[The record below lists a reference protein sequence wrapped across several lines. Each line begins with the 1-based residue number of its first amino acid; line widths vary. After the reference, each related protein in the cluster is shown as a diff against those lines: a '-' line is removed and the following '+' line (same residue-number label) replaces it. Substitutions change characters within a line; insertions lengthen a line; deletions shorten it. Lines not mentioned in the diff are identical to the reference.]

1 MGNRYKRMVT
11 LGMVSFTAILA
22 WVYCA
27 LAYRTETVYIAII
40 SLVLIASIYAFLLSL
55 VDIRIEK
62 EQQMQD
68 FIVKTL
74 QESIKQD
81 NSDVVDCLNDMERL
95 AKASYVQ
102 QRKMA
107 TYLSSQ
113 EEQLDTAVK
122 KTAKLLIGYDR
133 KKEEEAAQKAEQKQK
148 EEKMQAA
155 LEEQKK
161 PDHTAMILDAFEK
174 LTGDVQAVVAQLAEV
189 TAQITALRD
198 SVDAIEIP
206 KVVETVAPV
215 ASVAEAPAQAA
226 ETADAD
232 ALPQPTDIAQDVEP
246 EAADIMQTV
255 EPEVADIA
263 QTVEPEMAEPDHVQD
278 VEPEV
283 SDIAQPVEPEVTE
296 LEHEQDKEPEATEI
310 AQTVEPEAAD
320 VGTELEHVQDMEPEA
335 PHTEQEESAAFDTE
349 DFFSQFGGSEDQTLK
364 EEAQFKEDTTNAG
377 MMDQSMIDALL
388 GNLASG
394 NKSADNT
401 KPADVIPFPQQ
412 EQMDVSKEEAHT
424 EEITEA
430 ANEMEHEIEAAV
442 AATEEEEN
450 HTDTAS
456 VTQAPVDDS
465 PNRALSPEEIAALF
479 ASMQ

>member
-22 WVYCA
+22 WVYCV

-62 EQQMQD
+62 EQQMQEY
-68 FIVKTL
+68 IAKTL
-74 QESIKQD
+74 QESLKQD

-95 AKASYVQ
+95 AKAAYVQ

-113 EEQLDTAVK
+113 EEQLDAAVK

-148 EEKMQAA
+148 EEEMQAA

-174 LTGDVQAVVAQLAEV
+174 LTGDVQAVVAQLSEV

-206 KVVETVAPV
+206 KMVEAVVPV
-215 ASVAEAPAQAA
+215 AETPEQVAE
-226 ETADAD
+226 TDDAD
-232 ALPQPTDIAQDVEP
+232 AWTESEHEQDMEP
-246 EAADIMQTV
+246 EA
-255 EPEVADIA
+255 ADIA
-263 QTVEPEMAEPDHVQD
+263 QTVEPEVAEART
-278 VEPEV
+278 EPE
-283 SDIAQPVEPEVTE
+283 
-296 LEHEQDKEPEATEI
+296 
-310 AQTVEPEAAD
+310 
-320 VGTELEHVQDMEPEA
+320 QDMEPEA

-349 DFFSQFGGSEDQTLK
+349 DFFSQFGGSDDQTLK

-424 EEITEA
+424 EEIAEA

-456 VTQAPVDDS
+456 VTQAPVDDN
-465 PNRALSPEEIAALF
+465 PNRTLSPEEIAALF

>member
-62 EQQMQD
+62 EQQMQEY
-68 FIVKTL
+68 IAKTL
-74 QESIKQD
+74 QESLKQD

-113 EEQLDTAVK
+113 EEQLDAAVK

-133 KKEEEAAQKAEQKQK
+133 KKEEEAAQKAEQKEK

-189 TAQITALRD
+189 TKQITALRD

-215 ASVAEAPAQAA
+215 ASVAEAPAQVA
-226 ETADAD
+226 ETAVAD
-232 ALPQPTDIAQDVEP
+232 ALPQPADIVQDVEP

-255 EPEVADIA
+255 EPEVSDIA
-263 QTVEPEMAEPDHVQD
+263 QTVEPEVADPDHVQD

-296 LEHEQDKEPEATEI
+296 LEH
-310 AQTVEPEAAD
+310 
-320 VGTELEHVQDMEPEA
+320 VQDTEPEA
-335 PHTEQEESAAFDTE
+335 PHTEQEESATFDTE
-349 DFFSQFGGSEDQTLK
+349 DFFSQFGGSEDQALK

-424 EEITEA
+424 EEIAEA

-456 VTQAPVDDS
+456 VTQAPVDDN
-465 PNRALSPEEIAALF
+465 PNRTLSPEEIAALF

>member
-62 EQQMQD
+62 EQQMQEY
-68 FIVKTL
+68 IAKTL
-74 QESIKQD
+74 QESLKQD

-95 AKASYVQ
+95 AKAAYVQ

-113 EEQLDTAVK
+113 EEQLDAAVK

-148 EEKMQAA
+148 VEEMQAA

-174 LTGDVQAVVAQLAEV
+174 LTGDVQAVVAQLSEV

-206 KVVETVAPV
+206 KMVEAVAP
-215 ASVAEAPAQAA
+215 VAEAPAQVA
-226 ETADAD
+226 ETDDAD
-232 ALPQPTDIAQDVEP
+232 AWTESEREQDMKP
-246 EAADIMQTV
+246 EAA
-255 EPEVADIA
+255 
-263 QTVEPEMAEPDHVQD
+263 
-278 VEPEV
+278 
-283 SDIAQPVEPEVTE
+283 DIAQPVEPEE
-296 LEHEQDKEPEATEI
+296 
-310 AQTVEPEAAD
+310 
-320 VGTELEHVQDMEPEA
+320 

-349 DFFSQFGGSEDQTLK
+349 DFFSQFGGSDDQTLK

-424 EEITEA
+424 EEIAEA

-442 AATEEEEN
+442 AATEEEN

-456 VTQAPVDDS
+456 VAQAPVDDN
-465 PNRALSPEEIAALF
+465 PNRTLSPEEIAALF

>member
-55 VDIRIEK
+55 VDIRVEK
-62 EQQMQD
+62 EQQMQEY
-68 FIVKTL
+68 IAKTL

-113 EEQLDTAVK
+113 EEQLDAAVK

-133 KKEEEAAQKAEQKQK
+133 KKEKEAAQKAEQKQK

-189 TAQITALRD
+189 TKQITALRD

-215 ASVAEAPAQAA
+215 ASVAEAPAQVM

-232 ALPQPTDIAQDVEP
+232 ALPQPADIVQDVEP
-246 EAADIMQTV
+246 EAADV
-255 EPEVADIA
+255 R
-263 QTVEPEMAEPDHVQD
+263 
-278 VEPEV
+278 
-283 SDIAQPVEPEVTE
+283 TE
-296 LEHEQDKEPEATEI
+296 LEHVQDMEPEATEI

-320 VGTELEHVQDMEPEA
+320 VRTELEHVQDMEPKA

-456 VTQAPVDDS
+456 VTQAPVDDN

>member
-62 EQQMQD
+62 EQQMQEY
-68 FIVKTL
+68 IAKTL
-74 QESIKQD
+74 QESLKQD

-95 AKASYVQ
+95 AKAAYVQ

-113 EEQLDTAVK
+113 EEQLDAAVK
-122 KTAKLLIGYDR
+122 KTAKLLISYDR

-148 EEKMQAA
+148 VEEMQAA

-174 LTGDVQAVVAQLAEV
+174 LTGDVQAVVAQLSEV

-206 KVVETVAPV
+206 KMVEAVAPV
-215 ASVAEAPAQAA
+215 AETPAPVAE
-226 ETADAD
+226 TDDAD
-232 ALPQPTDIAQDVEP
+232 AWTESEREQDMEP
-246 EAADIMQTV
+246 ET
-255 EPEVADIA
+255 ADIA
-263 QTVEPEMAEPDHVQD
+263 QTVEPEVTEIDHVQD
-278 VEPEV
+278 TEPETA
-283 SDIAQPVEPEVTE
+283 D
-296 LEHEQDKEPEATEI
+296 I
-310 AQTVEPEAAD
+310 AQTVEPEVAEID
-320 VGTELEHVQDMEPEA
+320 HVQDVEPEA

-349 DFFSQFGGSEDQTLK
+349 DFFSQFGGSDDQTLK

-424 EEITEA
+424 EEIAEA

-456 VTQAPVDDS
+456 VAQASVDDN
-465 PNRALSPEEIAALF
+465 PNRTLSPEEIAALF

>member
-62 EQQMQD
+62 EQQMQEY
-68 FIVKTL
+68 IAKTL
-74 QESIKQD
+74 QESLKQD

-113 EEQLDTAVK
+113 EEQLDAAVK

-133 KKEEEAAQKAEQKQK
+133 KKEEEAAQKAEQKEK

-215 ASVAEAPAQAA
+215 ASVAEAPAQVA
-226 ETADAD
+226 ETAVAD
-232 ALPQPTDIAQDVEP
+232 ALPQPADIVQDVEP
-246 EAADIMQTV
+246 EAADV
-255 EPEVADIA
+255 R
-263 QTVEPEMAEPDHVQD
+263 
-278 VEPEV
+278 
-283 SDIAQPVEPEVTE
+283 TE
-296 LEHEQDKEPEATEI
+296 LEHVQDMEPEATEI

-320 VGTELEHVQDMEPEA
+320 VRTELEHVQDTEPEA
-335 PHTEQEESAAFDTE
+335 PHTEQEESATFDTE
-349 DFFSQFGGSEDQTLK
+349 DFFSQFGGSEDQALK

-424 EEITEA
+424 EEIAEA
-430 ANEMEHEIEAAV
+430 ANEMEHEIEVAV

-456 VTQAPVDDS
+456 VTQAPVDDN
-465 PNRALSPEEIAALF
+465 PNRTLSPEEIAALF

>member
-62 EQQMQD
+62 EQKMQEY
-68 FIVKTL
+68 IAKTL

-107 TYLSSQ
+107 TYLSLQ
-113 EEQLDTAVK
+113 EEQLDAAVK

-174 LTGDVQAVVAQLAEV
+174 LTGDVQSVVAQLAEV
-189 TAQITALRD
+189 TKQITALRD

-215 ASVAEAPAQAA
+215 ASVAEAPAQVA

-232 ALPQPTDIAQDVEP
+232 ALPQPADIAQDVEP
-246 EAADIMQTV
+246 EAADVMQTV

-263 QTVEPEMAEPDHVQD
+263 QTVEPEVAEPDHVQD
-278 VEPEV
+278 VEPEAA
-283 SDIAQPVEPEVTE
+283 DIAQPVEPEVTE
-296 LEHEQDKEPEATEI
+296 LEH
-310 AQTVEPEAAD
+310 
-320 VGTELEHVQDMEPEA
+320 VQDTEPEA
-335 PHTEQEESAAFDTE
+335 PHTEQEESATFDTE

-456 VTQAPVDDS
+456 VTQAPVDDN
-465 PNRALSPEEIAALF
+465 PNRTLSPEEIAALF

>member
-62 EQQMQD
+62 EQQMQEY
-68 FIVKTL
+68 IAKTL
-74 QESIKQD
+74 QESLKQD

-113 EEQLDTAVK
+113 EEQLDAAVK

-133 KKEEEAAQKAEQKQK
+133 KKEEEAAQKAEQKEK

-215 ASVAEAPAQAA
+215 ASVAEAPAQVA
-226 ETADAD
+226 ETAVAD
-232 ALPQPTDIAQDVEP
+232 ALPQPADLVQDVEP
-246 EAADIMQTV
+246 EAADIMQT
-255 EPEVADIA
+255 
-263 QTVEPEMAEPDHVQD
+263 

-296 LEHEQDKEPEATEI
+296 LEH
-310 AQTVEPEAAD
+310 
-320 VGTELEHVQDMEPEA
+320 VQDTEPEA
-335 PHTEQEESAAFDTE
+335 PHTEQEESATFDTE
-349 DFFSQFGGSEDQTLK
+349 DFFSQFGGSEDQALK

-424 EEITEA
+424 EEIAEA
-430 ANEMEHEIEAAV
+430 ANEMEHEIEVAV

-456 VTQAPVDDS
+456 VTQAPVDDN
-465 PNRALSPEEIAALF
+465 PNRTLSPEEIAALF

>member
-22 WVYCA
+22 WVYCV

-62 EQQMQD
+62 EQQMQEY
-68 FIVKTL
+68 IAKTL
-74 QESIKQD
+74 QESLKQD
-81 NSDVVDCLNDMERL
+81 NSDVVECLNDMERL
-95 AKASYVQ
+95 AKAAYVQ

-113 EEQLDTAVK
+113 EEQLDAAVK

-133 KKEEEAAQKAEQKQK
+133 KKEEETAQKAEQKQK
-148 EEKMQAA
+148 VEEMQAA

-174 LTGDVQAVVAQLAEV
+174 LTGDVQAVVAQLSEV

-206 KVVETVAPV
+206 KVVEAVAP
-215 ASVAEAPAQAA
+215 VAEAPARVA
-226 ETADAD
+226 ETAVAD
-232 ALPQPTDIAQDVEP
+232 AWTESEREQDTEPEATDIAQTVEP
-246 EAADIMQTV
+246 EVTELDHVQDV

-263 QTVEPEMAEPDHVQD
+263 QPEEPEVTELDHVQD
-278 VEPEV
+278 VE
-283 SDIAQPVEPEVTE
+283 
-296 LEHEQDKEPEATEI
+296 L
-310 AQTVEPEAAD
+310 
-320 VGTELEHVQDMEPEA
+320 EA

-424 EEITEA
+424 EEIAEA

-456 VTQAPVDDS
+456 VTQAPVDDN
-465 PNRALSPEEIAALF
+465 PNRTLSPEEIAALF

>member
-55 VDIRIEK
+55 VDIRVEK

-68 FIVKTL
+68 FIAKTM
-74 QESIKQD
+74 QDSMKQD
-81 NSDVVDCLNDMERL
+81 NSELVDCLNELERL
-95 AKASYVQ
+95 LKASYVQ
-102 QRKMA
+102 QRKTV
-107 TYLSSQ
+107 TYLSAQ

-133 KKEEEAAQKAEQKQK
+133 KKEEETAQKAEQKEK

-155 LEEQKK
+155 LEAQNK

-174 LTGDVQAVVAQLAEV
+174 LTGDVQAIVTQLSEA
-189 TAQITALRD
+189 TAQIAALRD

-206 KVVETVAPV
+206 KVVEAAAPV
-215 ASVAEAPAQAA
+215 ASVAEAQVT
-226 ETADAD
+226 ETSVADAWTESERV
-232 ALPQPTDIAQDVEP
+232 QDIEP
-246 EAADIMQTV
+246 ET
-255 EPEVADIA
+255 ADIA
-263 QTVEPEMAEPDHVQD
+263 QTVEPEVTELEHVQD
-278 VEPEV
+278 TEPETA
-283 SDIAQPVEPEVTE
+283 DITQTVEPEVTE
-296 LEHEQDKEPEATEI
+296 LEH
-310 AQTVEPEAAD
+310 
-320 VGTELEHVQDMEPEA
+320 VQDTEPEA
-335 PHTEQEESAAFDTE
+335 PHTEQEEPAAFDTE
-349 DFFSQFGGSEDQTLK
+349 DFFSRFGGSEDQALK

-412 EQMDVSKEEAHT
+412 EQTDVSKEEAHT
-424 EEITEA
+424 EEIAEA
-430 ANEMEHEIEAAV
+430 ASEMEHEIEAAV
-442 AATEEEEN
+442 AAEEEEN

-456 VTQAPVDDS
+456 VAQEPVDDN
-465 PNRALSPEEIAALF
+465 PNRTLSPEEIAALF

>member
-40 SLVLIASIYAFLLSL
+40 SLVLIASIYAFLMSL

-62 EQQMQD
+62 EQQMQEY
-68 FIVKTL
+68 IAKTL
-74 QESIKQD
+74 QESLKQD

-113 EEQLDTAVK
+113 EEQLDAAVK

-189 TAQITALRD
+189 TKQITALRD

-246 EAADIMQTV
+246 EAADVRAELEHVQDM
-255 EPEVADIA
+255 EPEATEIA
-263 QTVEPEMAEPDHVQD
+263 QTVEPEVAEPDHVQD

-296 LEHEQDKEPEATEI
+296 LEHVQDK
-310 AQTVEPEAAD
+310 
-320 VGTELEHVQDMEPEA
+320 EPEA
-335 PHTEQEESAAFDTE
+335 PHTEQEESATFDTE

-456 VTQAPVDDS
+456 VTQAPVDDN

>member
-22 WVYCA
+22 WVYCV

-40 SLVLIASIYAFLLSL
+40 SLVLIAGIYAFLLSL
-55 VDIRIEK
+55 VDIRVEK

-68 FIVKTL
+68 YIAKTL
-74 QESIKQD
+74 QESLKQD
-81 NSDVVDCLNDMERL
+81 NSELVDCLNDMERL

-102 QRKMA
+102 QRKTA
-107 TYLSSQ
+107 TYLSAQ
-113 EEQLDTAVK
+113 EEQLDAAVK

-133 KKEEEAAQKAEQKQK
+133 KKEEEAAQKAELKQK
-148 EEKMQAA
+148 EAQMQAA

-161 PDHTAMILDAFEK
+161 PDHTAMILEAFEK
-174 LTGDVQAVVAQLAEV
+174 LTGDVQAVVAQLSAV

-206 KVVETVAPV
+206 KVVEAVTP
-215 ASVAEAPAQAA
+215 EATGQVPEAA
-226 ETADAD
+226 V
-232 ALPQPTDIAQDVEP
+232 TDIQPEPEDRVQAVEP
-246 EAADIMQTV
+246 EPEDRVQVVESATDNITQT
-255 EPEVADIA
+255 AGA
-263 QTVEPEMAEPDHVQD
+263 
-278 VEPEV
+278 EPEV
-283 SDIAQPVEPEVTE
+283 SDNEPETPLVEPEET
-296 LEHEQDKEPEATEI
+296 AT
-310 AQTVEPEAAD
+310 
-320 VGTELEHVQDMEPEA
+320 
-335 PHTEQEESAAFDTE
+335 FNTE

-412 EQMDVSKEEAHT
+412 EQADVSTEAAHT
-424 EEITEA
+424 EEVAEA
-430 ANEMEHEIEAAV
+430 VSEMEHEIEAAV
-442 AATEEEEN
+442 AATEEA
-450 HTDTAS
+450 HMDGTSA
-456 VTQAPVDDS
+456 TQAPADDN
-465 PNRALSPEEIAALF
+465 PNRTLSPEEIAALF

>member
-62 EQQMQD
+62 EQQMQEY
-68 FIVKTL
+68 IAKTL
-74 QESIKQD
+74 QESLKQD

-113 EEQLDTAVK
+113 EEQLDAAVK

-133 KKEEEAAQKAEQKQK
+133 KKEEEAAQKAEQKEK

-215 ASVAEAPAQAA
+215 ASVAEAPAQVA
-226 ETADAD
+226 ETA
-232 ALPQPTDIAQDVEP
+232 
-246 EAADIMQTV
+246 
-255 EPEVADIA
+255 
-263 QTVEPEMAEPDHVQD
+263 
-278 VEPEV
+278 
-283 SDIAQPVEPEVTE
+283 
-296 LEHEQDKEPEATEI
+296 
-310 AQTVEPEAAD
+310 
-320 VGTELEHVQDMEPEA
+320 
-335 PHTEQEESAAFDTE
+335 
-349 DFFSQFGGSEDQTLK
+349 
-364 EEAQFKEDTTNAG
+364 
-377 MMDQSMIDALL
+377 
-388 GNLASG
+388 
-394 NKSADNT
+394 
-401 KPADVIPFPQQ
+401 
-412 EQMDVSKEEAHT
+412 
-424 EEITEA
+424 
-430 ANEMEHEIEAAV
+430 
-442 AATEEEEN
+442 
-450 HTDTAS
+450 
-456 VTQAPVDDS
+456 
-465 PNRALSPEEIAALF
+465 
-479 ASMQ
+479 

>member
-62 EQQMQD
+62 EQQMQEY
-68 FIVKTL
+68 IAKTL
-74 QESIKQD
+74 QESLKQD

-95 AKASYVQ
+95 AKAAYVQ

-113 EEQLDTAVK
+113 EEQLDAAVK

-148 EEKMQAA
+148 VEEMQAA

-174 LTGDVQAVVAQLAEV
+174 LTGDVQAVVAQLSEV

-206 KVVETVAPV
+206 KVVEAVAPV
-215 ASVAEAPAQAA
+215 APVAETPAQVA
-226 ETADAD
+226 ETDDAD
-232 ALPQPTDIAQDVEP
+232 AWTESEREQDMEP
-246 EAADIMQTV
+246 EAV
-255 EPEVADIA
+255 
-263 QTVEPEMAEPDHVQD
+263 
-278 VEPEV
+278 
-283 SDIAQPVEPEVTE
+283 DIAQPVEPEVTE
-296 LEHEQDKEPEATEI
+296 AQTELDHVQDMDPEAADI
-310 AQTVEPEAAD
+310 AQTVEPEVAETQ
-320 VGTELEHVQDMEPEA
+320 TEPEQDMEPEA

-349 DFFSQFGGSEDQTLK
+349 DFFSQFGGSDDQTLK

-424 EEITEA
+424 EEIAEA
-430 ANEMEHEIEAAV
+430 VNEMEHEIEAAV

-456 VTQAPVDDS
+456 VAQASVDDN
-465 PNRALSPEEIAALF
+465 PNRTLSPEEIAALF

>member
-62 EQQMQD
+62 EQQMQEY
-68 FIVKTL
+68 IAKTL
-74 QESIKQD
+74 QESLKQD

-113 EEQLDTAVK
+113 EEQLDAAVK

-148 EEKMQAA
+148 EDEMQAA

-215 ASVAEAPAQAA
+215 ASVAEAPVQVA

-246 EAADIMQTV
+246 EAADGRT
-255 EPEVADIA
+255 EFE
-263 QTVEPEMAEPDHVQD
+263 HVQD
-278 VEPEV
+278 M
-283 SDIAQPVEPEVTE
+283 
-296 LEHEQDKEPEATEI
+296 EPEATEI

-320 VGTELEHVQDMEPEA
+320 VRTGLEHVQDMEPEA

-456 VTQAPVDDS
+456 ATQAPVDDN

>member
-62 EQQMQD
+62 EQQMQEY
-68 FIVKTL
+68 IAKTL
-74 QESIKQD
+74 QESLKQD

-113 EEQLDTAVK
+113 EEQLDAAVK

-133 KKEEEAAQKAEQKQK
+133 KKEEEAAQKAEQKEK

-215 ASVAEAPAQAA
+215 ASVAEAPAQVA
-226 ETADAD
+226 ETAVAD
-232 ALPQPTDIAQDVEP
+232 ALPQPADIVQDVEP

-255 EPEVADIA
+255 EPEVSDIA
-263 QTVEPEMAEPDHVQD
+263 QTVEPEVAEPDHVQD
-278 VEPEV
+278 M
-283 SDIAQPVEPEVTE
+283 
-296 LEHEQDKEPEATEI
+296 EPEATEI

-320 VGTELEHVQDMEPEA
+320 VRTELEHVQDTEPEA
-335 PHTEQEESAAFDTE
+335 PHTEQEESATFDTE
-349 DFFSQFGGSEDQTLK
+349 DFFSQFGGSEDQALK

-424 EEITEA
+424 EEIAEA

-450 HTDTAS
+450 YMDTAS
-456 VTQAPVDDS
+456 VTQAPVDDN
-465 PNRALSPEEIAALF
+465 PNRTLSPEEIAALF

>member
-62 EQQMQD
+62 EQQMQEY
-68 FIVKTL
+68 IAKTL
-74 QESIKQD
+74 QESLKQD

-113 EEQLDTAVK
+113 EEQLDAAVK

-133 KKEEEAAQKAEQKQK
+133 KKEEEAAQKAEQKEK

-215 ASVAEAPAQAA
+215 APVASVAEAPAQVA
-226 ETADAD
+226 ETAVAD
-232 ALPQPTDIAQDVEP
+232 ALPQPADIVQDVEP
-246 EAADIMQTV
+246 EAADV
-255 EPEVADIA
+255 R
-263 QTVEPEMAEPDHVQD
+263 
-278 VEPEV
+278 
-283 SDIAQPVEPEVTE
+283 
-296 LEHEQDKEPEATEI
+296 
-310 AQTVEPEAAD
+310 
-320 VGTELEHVQDMEPEA
+320 TELEHVQDTEPEA
-335 PHTEQEESAAFDTE
+335 PHTEQEESATFDTE
-349 DFFSQFGGSEDQTLK
+349 DFFSQFGGSEDQALK

-424 EEITEA
+424 EEIAEA

-456 VTQAPVDDS
+456 VTQAPVDDN
-465 PNRALSPEEIAALF
+465 PNRTLSPEEIAALF

>member
-68 FIVKTL
+68 YIAKTL
-74 QESIKQD
+74 QESLKQD

-113 EEQLDTAVK
+113 EEQLDVAVK

-148 EEKMQAA
+148 EEEMQAA

-174 LTGDVQAVVAQLAEV
+174 LTEDVQAVVAQLSEV

-206 KVVETVAPV
+206 KVIETVAPV
-215 ASVAEAPAQAA
+215 ASVAEAPAQVA

-246 EAADIMQTV
+246 EAAD
-255 EPEVADIA
+255 
-263 QTVEPEMAEPDHVQD
+263 
-278 VEPEV
+278 
-283 SDIAQPVEPEVTE
+283 
-296 LEHEQDKEPEATEI
+296 
-310 AQTVEPEAAD
+310 

-335 PHTEQEESAAFDTE
+335 PHIEQEESATFDTE

-456 VTQAPVDDS
+456 VTQAPVDDN

>member
-22 WVYCA
+22 WVYCI
-27 LAYRTETVYIAII
+27 LTYRTETVYIAII

-55 VDIRIEK
+55 VDIREEK
-62 EQQMQD
+62 ERQMQD
-68 FIVKTL
+68 YIAKTL
-74 QESIKQD
+74 QESMKQD
-81 NSDVVDCLNDMERL
+81 NSEVVDCLNDMERL

-113 EEQLDTAVK
+113 EEQLDAAAK

-133 KKEEEAAQKAEQKQK
+133 KKEEEAAQKAEQMQK
-148 EEKMQAA
+148 ELEMQAA
-155 LEEQKK
+155 LQAQKE
-161 PDHTAMILDAFEK
+161 PDHTALVLEEFGK
-174 LTGDVQAVVAQLAEV
+174 LAGDVQAVVAQLQQV
-189 TAQITALRD
+189 TAQLTALREA
-198 SVDAIEIP
+198 VDAIEMP
-206 KVVETVAPV
+206 KYVEASPV
-215 ASVAEAPAQAA
+215 EAAS
-226 ETADAD
+226 TAVDAD
-232 ALPQPTDIAQDVEP
+232 VEERMPEDELTEENTTESVVPELMISDGIENDITESAEQD
-246 EAADIMQTV
+246 ITNSIS
-255 EPEVADIA
+255 EV
-263 QTVEPEMAEPDHVQD
+263 TETSTTEPEMVAEEAVPTE
-278 VEPEV
+278 EPESV
-283 SDIAQPVEPEVTE
+283 
-296 LEHEQDKEPEATEI
+296 
-310 AQTVEPEAAD
+310 
-320 VGTELEHVQDMEPEA
+320 
-335 PHTEQEESAAFDTE
+335 FNTE

-412 EQMDVSKEEAHT
+412 EQMDVSKEETHA
-424 EEITEA
+424 EEVAEA
-430 ANEMEHEIEAAV
+430 VSEMEDEIEAAV

-456 VTQAPVDDS
+456 VTQTPVNDN
-465 PNRALSPEEIAALF
+465 PNRTLSPEEIAALF

>member
-62 EQQMQD
+62 EQQMQEY
-68 FIVKTL
+68 IAKTL
-74 QESIKQD
+74 QESLKQD

-113 EEQLDTAVK
+113 EEQLDAAVK

-133 KKEEEAAQKAEQKQK
+133 KKEEEAAQKAEQKEK

-215 ASVAEAPAQAA
+215 APVASVAEAPAQVA

-232 ALPQPTDIAQDVEP
+232 ALPQP
-246 EAADIMQTV
+246 ADL
-255 EPEVADIA
+255 
-263 QTVEPEMAEPDHVQD
+263 VQD

-296 LEHEQDKEPEATEI
+296 LEH
-310 AQTVEPEAAD
+310 
-320 VGTELEHVQDMEPEA
+320 VQDMEPEA
-335 PHTEQEESAAFDTE
+335 PHTEQEESATFDTE
-349 DFFSQFGGSEDQTLK
+349 DFFSQFGGSEDQALK

-424 EEITEA
+424 EEIAEA

-456 VTQAPVDDS
+456 VTQAPVDDN
-465 PNRALSPEEIAALF
+465 PNRTLSPEEIAALF

>member
-22 WVYCA
+22 WVYCV

-62 EQQMQD
+62 EQQMQEY
-68 FIVKTL
+68 IAKTL
-74 QESIKQD
+74 QESLKQD

-95 AKASYVQ
+95 AKAAYVQ

-113 EEQLDTAVK
+113 EEQLDAAVK

-148 EEKMQAA
+148 VEEMQAA

-174 LTGDVQAVVAQLAEV
+174 LTGDVQAVVAQLSEV

-206 KVVETVAPV
+206 KVVEAVAPV
-215 ASVAEAPAQAA
+215 TETPAQVAETDDADAWTESEREQDMEP
-226 ETADAD
+226 ETADIT
-232 ALPQPTDIAQDVEP
+232 QP
-246 EAADIMQTV
+246 V
-255 EPEVADIA
+255 EPEVTEPEREQDTEPETADIA
-263 QTVEPEMAEPDHVQD
+263 QTVEPEVTEADHVQD
-278 VEPEV
+278 
-283 SDIAQPVEPEVTE
+283 T
-296 LEHEQDKEPEATEI
+296 
-310 AQTVEPEAAD
+310 
-320 VGTELEHVQDMEPEA
+320 EPEA

-424 EEITEA
+424 EEIAEA

-456 VTQAPVDDS
+456 VTQAPVDDN
-465 PNRALSPEEIAALF
+465 PNRTLSPEEIAALF

>member
-55 VDIRIEK
+55 VDIRVEK

-68 FIVKTL
+68 FIAKTL
-74 QESIKQD
+74 QESMKQD

-113 EEQLDTAVK
+113 EEQLDAAVK

-133 KKEEEAAQKAEQKQK
+133 KKEEEAAQKAEQKEK

-174 LTGDVQAVVAQLAEV
+174 LTGDVQAVVAQLSEA
-189 TAQITALRD
+189 TAQIAALRD

-206 KVVETVAPV
+206 KVVEATAPV
-215 ASVAEAPAQAA
+215 ASVAEAPAQVM
-226 ETADAD
+226 ETAVAD
-232 ALPQPTDIAQDVEP
+232 ALPQP
-246 EAADIMQTV
+246 ADI
-255 EPEVADIA
+255 
-263 QTVEPEMAEPDHVQD
+263 VQD
-278 VEPEV
+278 VEPE
-283 SDIAQPVEPEVTE
+283 S
-296 LEHEQDKEPEATEI
+296 
-310 AQTVEPEAAD
+310 AD
-320 VGTELEHVQDMEPEA
+320 HVQTAEPEA
-335 PHTEQEESAAFDTE
+335 PHTEQEEPAAFDTE

-412 EQMDVSKEEAHT
+412 EQTDVSKEEAHT
-424 EEITEA
+424 EEIAET

-456 VTQAPVDDS
+456 VAQAPVDDNS
-465 PNRALSPEEIAALF
+465 NRTLSPEEIAALF

>member
-62 EQQMQD
+62 EQQMQEY
-68 FIVKTL
+68 IAKTL

-113 EEQLDTAVK
+113 EEQLDVAVK

-133 KKEEEAAQKAEQKQK
+133 KKEKEAAQKAEQKQK
-148 EEKMQAA
+148 EDEMQAA

-189 TAQITALRD
+189 TKQITALRD

-215 ASVAEAPAQAA
+215 ASVAEAPAQVA

-246 EAADIMQTV
+246 EAADVRTELEHVQDMEPEATEIAQTV

-263 QTVEPEMAEPDHVQD
+263 QTVEPEVAEPDHVQD
-278 VEPEV
+278 V
-283 SDIAQPVEPEVTE
+283 
-296 LEHEQDKEPEATEI
+296 EPEATEI
-310 AQTVEPEAAD
+310 AQTVEPE
-320 VGTELEHVQDMEPEA
+320 VTELEHVQDKEPEA

-456 VTQAPVDDS
+456 VTQAPVDDN

>member
-55 VDIRIEK
+55 VDIRVEK

-68 FIVKTL
+68 FIAKTM
-74 QESIKQD
+74 QDSMKQD
-81 NSDVVDCLNDMERL
+81 NSELVDCLNELERL
-95 AKASYVQ
+95 LKASYVQ
-102 QRKMA
+102 QRKTV
-107 TYLSSQ
+107 TYLSAQ

-133 KKEEEAAQKAEQKQK
+133 KKEEETAQKAEQKEK

-155 LEEQKK
+155 LEAQNK

-174 LTGDVQAVVAQLAEV
+174 LTGDVQAIVTQLSEA
-189 TAQITALRD
+189 TAQIAALRD

-206 KVVETVAPV
+206 KVVEAAAPV
-215 ASVAEAPAQAA
+215 ASVAEAQVTEPAV
-226 ETADAD
+226 ADAWTESERV
-232 ALPQPTDIAQDVEP
+232 QDIEP
-246 EAADIMQTV
+246 ET
-255 EPEVADIA
+255 ADIA
-263 QTVEPEMAEPDHVQD
+263 QTVEPEVTELEHVQD
-278 VEPEV
+278 TEPETA
-283 SDIAQPVEPEVTE
+283 DITQTVEPEVTE
-296 LEHEQDKEPEATEI
+296 LEH
-310 AQTVEPEAAD
+310 
-320 VGTELEHVQDMEPEA
+320 VQNTEPEA
-335 PHTEQEESAAFDTE
+335 PHTEQEEPAAFDTE
-349 DFFSQFGGSEDQTLK
+349 DFFSRFGGSEDQALK

-412 EQMDVSKEEAHT
+412 EQTDVSKEEAHT
-424 EEITEA
+424 EEIAEA
-430 ANEMEHEIEAAV
+430 ASEMEHEIEAAV
-442 AATEEEEN
+442 AAAEEEEN

-456 VTQAPVDDS
+456 ATQQPVDDN
-465 PNRALSPEEIAALF
+465 PNRTLSPEEIAALF

>member
-62 EQQMQD
+62 EQQMQEY
-68 FIVKTL
+68 IAKTL
-74 QESIKQD
+74 QESLKQD

-113 EEQLDTAVK
+113 EEQLDAAVK

-133 KKEEEAAQKAEQKQK
+133 KKEEEAAQKAEQKEK

-215 ASVAEAPAQAA
+215 ASVAEAPAQVA
-226 ETADAD
+226 ETAVAD
-232 ALPQPTDIAQDVEP
+232 ALPQPADIVQDVEP
-246 EAADIMQTV
+246 EAADV
-255 EPEVADIA
+255 R
-263 QTVEPEMAEPDHVQD
+263 
-278 VEPEV
+278 
-283 SDIAQPVEPEVTE
+283 TE
-296 LEHEQDKEPEATEI
+296 LEHVQDTEPEATEI

-320 VGTELEHVQDMEPEA
+320 VRTELEHVQDMELEA

-424 EEITEA
+424 EEIAEA

-450 HTDTAS
+450 HMDTAS
-456 VTQAPVDDS
+456 VTQAPVDDN
-465 PNRALSPEEIAALF
+465 PNRTLSPEEIAALF

>member
-62 EQQMQD
+62 EQQMQEY
-68 FIVKTL
+68 IAKTL

-113 EEQLDTAVK
+113 EEQLDAAVK

-148 EEKMQAA
+148 EDEMQAA

-174 LTGDVQAVVAQLAEV
+174 LTGDVQSVVAQLAEV

-215 ASVAEAPAQAA
+215 ASVAEAPAQAT

-232 ALPQPTDIAQDVEP
+232 ALPQPTDIAQDVGP
-246 EAADIMQTV
+246 EAADVMQTV

-263 QTVEPEMAEPDHVQD
+263 QTVEPEVAEPDHVQD
-278 VEPEV
+278 M
-283 SDIAQPVEPEVTE
+283 
-296 LEHEQDKEPEATEI
+296 EPEATEI
-310 AQTVEPEAAD
+310 AQTVEPEAAE
-320 VGTELEHVQDMEPEA
+320 VRTELEHVQDMEPEA

-456 VTQAPVDDS
+456 VTQAPVDDN

>member
-62 EQQMQD
+62 EQQMQEY
-68 FIVKTL
+68 IAKTL
-74 QESIKQD
+74 QESLKQD

-113 EEQLDTAVK
+113 EEQLDAAVK

-133 KKEEEAAQKAEQKQK
+133 KKEEEAAQKAEQKEK

-215 ASVAEAPAQAA
+215 ASVAEAPAQVA
-226 ETADAD
+226 ETAVAD
-232 ALPQPTDIAQDVEP
+232 ALPQPADIVQDVEP

-255 EPEVADIA
+255 EPEVSDIA
-263 QTVEPEMAEPDHVQD
+263 QTVEPEVAEPDHVQD
-278 VEPEV
+278 
-283 SDIAQPVEPEVTE
+283 
-296 LEHEQDKEPEATEI
+296 LEPEATEI

-320 VGTELEHVQDMEPEA
+320 VRTELEHVQDMEPEA

-424 EEITEA
+424 EEIAEA

-456 VTQAPVDDS
+456 VTQAPVDDN
-465 PNRALSPEEIAALF
+465 PNCTLSPEEIAALF

>member
-55 VDIRIEK
+55 VDIRVEK

-68 FIVKTL
+68 FIAKTM
-74 QESIKQD
+74 QDSMKQD
-81 NSDVVDCLNDMERL
+81 NSELVDCLNELERL
-95 AKASYVQ
+95 LKASYVQ
-102 QRKMA
+102 QRKTV
-107 TYLSSQ
+107 TYLSAQ
-113 EEQLDTAVK
+113 GEQLDTAVK

-133 KKEEEAAQKAEQKQK
+133 KKEEETAQKAEQKEK

-155 LEEQKK
+155 LEAQNK

-174 LTGDVQAVVAQLAEV
+174 LTGDVQAIVTQLSEA
-189 TAQITALRD
+189 TAQIAALRD

-206 KVVETVAPV
+206 KVVEAAAP
-215 ASVAEAPAQAA
+215 VAEAPAQVT
-226 ETADAD
+226 ETAVAD
-232 ALPQPTDIAQDVEP
+232 AWAESEREQD
-246 EAADIMQTV
+246 M

-263 QTVEPEMAEPDHVQD
+263 RT
-278 VEPEV
+278 
-283 SDIAQPVEPEVTE
+283 VEPEVTE
-296 LEHEQDKEPEATEI
+296 AR
-310 AQTVEPEAAD
+310 
-320 VGTELEHVQDMEPEA
+320 TELDRVQDMEPEA
-335 PHTEQEESAAFDTE
+335 ADHVQTVEPEVPHVEQEEPAAFDTE
-349 DFFSQFGGSEDQTLK
+349 DFFSRFGGSEDQTLK

-412 EQMDVSKEEAHT
+412 EQTDVSKEEAHA
-424 EEITEA
+424 EEVAEA
-430 ANEMEHEIEAAV
+430 VSEMEHEIEAAE
-442 AATEEEEN
+442 AATEEEED

-456 VTQAPVDDS
+456 VAQEPVDDN
-465 PNRALSPEEIAALF
+465 PNRTLSPEEIAALF

>member
-62 EQQMQD
+62 EQQMQEY
-68 FIVKTL
+68 IAKTL
-74 QESIKQD
+74 QESLKQD

-95 AKASYVQ
+95 AKAAYVQ

-113 EEQLDTAVK
+113 EEQLDAAVK

-148 EEKMQAA
+148 EEEMQAA

-174 LTGDVQAVVAQLAEV
+174 LTGDVQAVVAQLSEV

-206 KVVETVAPV
+206 KMVEAVAP
-215 ASVAEAPAQAA
+215 VAEAPAQVT
-226 ETADAD
+226 ETAVAD
-232 ALPQPTDIAQDVEP
+232 ALPQPTDIAQDMDPEAADIAQPVEPEVAETDHVQDTEP
-246 EAADIMQTV
+246 EAADITQPV
-255 EPEVADIA
+255 EPEVAEIDHVQDTEPEAADIA
-263 QTVEPEMAEPDHVQD
+263 QTVEPEVTEADHVQD
-278 VEPEV
+278 
-283 SDIAQPVEPEVTE
+283 T
-296 LEHEQDKEPEATEI
+296 
-310 AQTVEPEAAD
+310 
-320 VGTELEHVQDMEPEA
+320 EPEA
-335 PHTEQEESAAFDTE
+335 PHTEQEESATFDTE
-349 DFFSQFGGSEDQTLK
+349 DFFSQFGGSEDQALK

-424 EEITEA
+424 EEIAEA

-456 VTQAPVDDS
+456 VAQASVDDN
-465 PNRALSPEEIAALF
+465 PNRTLSPEEIAALF

>member
-62 EQQMQD
+62 EQQMQEY
-68 FIVKTL
+68 IAKTL

-113 EEQLDTAVK
+113 EEQLDAAVK

-148 EEKMQAA
+148 EDEMQAA

-189 TAQITALRD
+189 TKQITALRD

-215 ASVAEAPAQAA
+215 ASVAEAPAQVA

-246 EAADIMQTV
+246 EAT
-255 EPEVADIA
+255 
-263 QTVEPEMAEPDHVQD
+263 
-278 VEPEV
+278 
-283 SDIAQPVEPEVTE
+283 
-296 LEHEQDKEPEATEI
+296 
-310 AQTVEPEAAD
+310 D
-320 VGTELEHVQDMEPEA
+320 VGTELEHVQDMEPET
-335 PHTEQEESAAFDTE
+335 PHTEQEESATFDTE

-456 VTQAPVDDS
+456 VTQAPVDDN

>member
-62 EQQMQD
+62 EQQMQEY
-68 FIVKTL
+68 IAKTL
-74 QESIKQD
+74 QESLKQD

-113 EEQLDTAVK
+113 EEQLDAAVK

-133 KKEEEAAQKAEQKQK
+133 KKEEEAAQKAEQKEK

-215 ASVAEAPAQAA
+215 ASVAEAPVQVA
-226 ETADAD
+226 ETAVAD
-232 ALPQPTDIAQDVEP
+232 ALPQP
-246 EAADIMQTV
+246 ADL
-255 EPEVADIA
+255 
-263 QTVEPEMAEPDHVQD
+263 VQD
-278 VEPEV
+278 VEPE
-283 SDIAQPVEPEVTE
+283 S
-296 LEHEQDKEPEATEI
+296 
-310 AQTVEPEAAD
+310 AD
-320 VGTELEHVQDMEPEA
+320 VRTELEHVQDMEPEA

-412 EQMDVSKEEAHT
+412 EQMDMSKEEAHT
-424 EEITEA
+424 EEIAEA

-456 VTQAPVDDS
+456 VTQAPVDDN
-465 PNRALSPEEIAALF
+465 PNRTLSPEEIAALF

>member
-22 WVYCA
+22 WVYCV

-62 EQQMQD
+62 EQQMQEY
-68 FIVKTL
+68 IAKTL
-74 QESIKQD
+74 QESLKQD

-95 AKASYVQ
+95 AKAAYVQ

-113 EEQLDTAVK
+113 EEQLDAAVK

-148 EEKMQAA
+148 EEEMQAA

-174 LTGDVQAVVAQLAEV
+174 LTGDVQAVVAQLSEV

-206 KVVETVAPV
+206 KMVEAVVPV
-215 ASVAEAPAQAA
+215 AETPEQVAE
-226 ETADAD
+226 TDDAD
-232 ALPQPTDIAQDVEP
+232 AWTESEHEQDMEP
-246 EAADIMQTV
+246 EAA
-255 EPEVADIA
+255 
-263 QTVEPEMAEPDHVQD
+263 
-278 VEPEV
+278 
-283 SDIAQPVEPEVTE
+283 DIAQPVEPEVAEARTE
-296 LEHEQDKEPEATEI
+296 PEQDT
-310 AQTVEPEAAD
+310 
-320 VGTELEHVQDMEPEA
+320 EPEA

-424 EEITEA
+424 EEIAEA

-456 VTQAPVDDS
+456 VAQASVDDN
-465 PNRALSPEEIAALF
+465 PNRTLSPEEIAALF

>member
-55 VDIRIEK
+55 VDIRVEK

-68 FIVKTL
+68 FIAKTM
-74 QESIKQD
+74 QDSMKQD
-81 NSDVVDCLNDMERL
+81 NSELVDCLNELERL
-95 AKASYVQ
+95 LKASYVQ
-102 QRKMA
+102 QRKTV
-107 TYLSSQ
+107 TYLSAQ

-133 KKEEEAAQKAEQKQK
+133 KKEEETAQKAEQKEK

-155 LEEQKK
+155 LEAQNK

-174 LTGDVQAVVAQLAEV
+174 LTGDVQAIVTQLSEA
-189 TAQITALRD
+189 TAQIAALRD

-206 KVVETVAPV
+206 KVVEAVAPV
-215 ASVAEAPAQAA
+215 ASVAEAQVT
-226 ETADAD
+226 ETSVADAWTESERV
-232 ALPQPTDIAQDVEP
+232 QDIEP
-246 EAADIMQTV
+246 ET
-255 EPEVADIA
+255 ADIA
-263 QTVEPEMAEPDHVQD
+263 QTVEPEV
-278 VEPEV
+278 
-283 SDIAQPVEPEVTE
+283 
-296 LEHEQDKEPEATEI
+296 
-310 AQTVEPEAAD
+310 
-320 VGTELEHVQDMEPEA
+320 TELEHVQDTEPEA
-335 PHTEQEESAAFDTE
+335 PHTEQEEPAAFDTE
-349 DFFSQFGGSEDQTLK
+349 DFFSRFGGSEDQALK

-412 EQMDVSKEEAHT
+412 DQTDVSKEEAHT
-424 EEITEA
+424 EEIVEA
-430 ANEMEHEIEAAV
+430 ASEMEHEIEAAV
-442 AATEEEEN
+442 AAAEEEEEN

-456 VTQAPVDDS
+456 ATQQPVDDN
-465 PNRALSPEEIAALF
+465 PNRTLSPEEIAALF

>member
-62 EQQMQD
+62 EQQMQEY
-68 FIVKTL
+68 IAKTL
-74 QESIKQD
+74 QESLKQD

-113 EEQLDTAVK
+113 EEQLDVAVK

-133 KKEEEAAQKAEQKQK
+133 KKEEEAAQKAEQKEK

-215 ASVAEAPAQAA
+215 ASVAEAPAQVA
-226 ETADAD
+226 ETAVAD
-232 ALPQPTDIAQDVEP
+232 ALPQP
-246 EAADIMQTV
+246 ADL
-255 EPEVADIA
+255 
-263 QTVEPEMAEPDHVQD
+263 VQD
-278 VEPEV
+278 VEPESADV
-283 SDIAQPVEPEVTE
+283 RTE
-296 LEHEQDKEPEATEI
+296 LEHVQDMEPEATEI

-320 VGTELEHVQDMEPEA
+320 VRTELEHVQDMEPEA

-424 EEITEA
+424 EEIAEA

-456 VTQAPVDDS
+456 VTQAPVDDN
-465 PNRALSPEEIAALF
+465 PNRTLSPEEIAALF

>member
-55 VDIRIEK
+55 VDIRVEK

-68 FIVKTL
+68 FIAKTL
-74 QESIKQD
+74 QDSMKQD
-81 NSDVVDCLNDMERL
+81 NSELVDCLNELERL
-95 AKASYVQ
+95 LKASYVQ
-102 QRKMA
+102 QRKTV
-107 TYLSSQ
+107 TYLSAQ

-133 KKEEEAAQKAEQKQK
+133 KKEEETAQKAEQKEK

-155 LEEQKK
+155 LEAQNK

-174 LTGDVQAVVAQLAEV
+174 LTGDVQAIVTQLSEA
-189 TAQITALRD
+189 TAQIAALRD

-206 KVVETVAPV
+206 KVVEAAAP
-215 ASVAEAPAQAA
+215 VAEAPAQVT
-226 ETADAD
+226 ETAVAD
-232 ALPQPTDIAQDVEP
+232 AWAESEREQDMEPEVAEARTELDRIQDMEP
-246 EAADIMQTV
+246 EAADHVQTV
-255 EPEVADIA
+255 EPEVS
-263 QTVEPEMAEPDHVQD
+263 HV
-278 VEPEV
+278 
-283 SDIAQPVEPEVTE
+283 
-296 LEHEQDKEPEATEI
+296 
-310 AQTVEPEAAD
+310 
-320 VGTELEHVQDMEPEA
+320 
-335 PHTEQEESAAFDTE
+335 EQEEPAAFDTE

-456 VTQAPVDDS
+456 VAQAPVDDN
-465 PNRALSPEEIAALF
+465 PNRTLSPEEIAALF

>member
-62 EQQMQD
+62 EQQMQEY
-68 FIVKTL
+68 IAKTL

-113 EEQLDTAVK
+113 EEQLDAAVK

-174 LTGDVQAVVAQLAEV
+174 LTGDVQAVVAQLAEA

-215 ASVAEAPAQAA
+215 ASVAEAPAQVA
-226 ETADAD
+226 ETAVAD
-232 ALPQPTDIAQDVEP
+232 ALPQPTDIAQD
-246 EAADIMQTV
+246 M
-255 EPEVADIA
+255 
-263 QTVEPEMAEPDHVQD
+263 
-278 VEPEV
+278 
-283 SDIAQPVEPEVTE
+283 
-296 LEHEQDKEPEATEI
+296 
-310 AQTVEPEAAD
+310 EPEAAD
-320 VGTELEHVQDMEPEA
+320 VGTELEHVQDMEPEVTEIAQTVEPEAADVRTELEHVQDKEPEA
-335 PHTEQEESAAFDTE
+335 PHTEQEESATFDTE

-456 VTQAPVDDS
+456 VTQAPVDDN

>member
-62 EQQMQD
+62 EQQMQEY
-68 FIVKTL
+68 IAKTL
-74 QESIKQD
+74 QESLKQD

-113 EEQLDTAVK
+113 EEQLDAAVK

-133 KKEEEAAQKAEQKQK
+133 KKEEEAAQKAEQKEK

-215 ASVAEAPAQAA
+215 APVASVAEAPAQVA
-226 ETADAD
+226 ETAVAD
-232 ALPQPTDIAQDVEP
+232 ALPQPADIVQDVEP

-255 EPEVADIA
+255 EPEVSDIA
-263 QTVEPEMAEPDHVQD
+263 QTVEPEVAEPDHVQD
-278 VEPEV
+278 VEPE
-283 SDIAQPVEPEVTE
+283 
-296 LEHEQDKEPEATEI
+296 
-310 AQTVEPEAAD
+310 AAD
-320 VGTELEHVQDMEPEA
+320 VRTELEHVQDMEPEA

-424 EEITEA
+424 EEIAEA

-456 VTQAPVDDS
+456 VTQAPVDDN
-465 PNRALSPEEIAALF
+465 PNRTLSPEEIAALF